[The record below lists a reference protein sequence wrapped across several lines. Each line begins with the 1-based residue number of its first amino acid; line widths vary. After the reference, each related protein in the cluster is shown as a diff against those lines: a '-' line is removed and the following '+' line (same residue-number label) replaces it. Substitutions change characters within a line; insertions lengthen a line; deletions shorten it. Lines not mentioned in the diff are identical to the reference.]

1 MTRLLTIDTSGL
13 AAQVALALD
22 GILLAQEKVQSK
34 QASQSLLRLV
44 GDVLRESNV
53 SLRQVDAICVVTGPG
68 SFTGLR
74 VGVGVAQGL
83 SAARGIPLLGV
94 STLALHAK
102 AAFRHTNQY
111 NHCVV
116 CLNARETE
124 FYVGFYEIV
133 SGQLKLQGEE
143 FVLNLN
149 NNPESNLRSEEDDL
163 IGAGDGWQRRKE
175 ITNALKLTLKGEIIN
190 NDYTA
195 ADIIDLAQ
203 EQFEESKY
211 SLDEV
216 LLPNYVKN
224 QLDYS

>member
-13 AAQVALALD
+13 VAQVAVALD
-22 GILLAQEKVQSK
+22 GKLLTQEKVQSK

-44 GDVLRESNV
+44 SDVLRESNV
-53 SLRQVDAICVVTGPG
+53 PLRQIDAICVVIGPG

-102 AAFRHTNQY
+102 AAFRHTDQY
-111 NHCVV
+111 NNCVV
-116 CLNARETE
+116 CLNAREAE
-124 FYVGFYEIV
+124 FYVGIYQIV
-133 SGQLKLQGEE
+133 SGQLKLQGKE

-149 NNPESNLRSEEDDL
+149 NNPESNLRNEEDDL
-163 IGAGDGWQRRKE
+163 IGAGDGWLQRKE
-175 ITNALKLTLKGEIIN
+175 ITNVLRLNLKGEIIN
-190 NDYTA
+190 NGYTA

-211 SLDEV
+211 SLNEV